1 MNSIEFNEEASARL
15 LIAAGANIDIRYE
28 NGDTVLISAL
38 KKPKLEI
45 IQDLIEVIQ
54 DLSAHFDVK
63 NSKHI
68 KALKDAFSQSNNF
81 KAILPIL
88 AQLNSGF
95 SKEEYK
101 KDNTEYITLYYSLQD
116 KTYEFD
122 FIKDELINSI
132 KELLHT
138 NSLQERARFA
148 IYKASGMSKSN
159 LNKLDS
165 LLPNKFIAYLKSE
178 IECSKTSKIALQKLL
193 ENVSRRDAIV

>member
-54 DLSAHFDVK
+54 DLSADFDVK

-88 AQLNSGF
+88 TQLNSGF

-101 KDNTEYITLYYSLQD
+101 KDNTEYITLSYSLQD
-116 KTYEFD
+116 KTYKFN

-132 KELLHT
+132 KELLRPSIFRREQ
-138 NSLQERARFA
+138 NLQYVKPAE
-148 IYKASGMSKSN
+148 
-159 LNKLDS
+159 
-165 LLPNKFIAYLKSE
+165 
-178 IECSKTSKIALQKLL
+178 
-193 ENVSRRDAIV
+193 